1 MNERTCDLVVIG
13 AGPGGYVAAA
23 RGARLG
29 LRTVLVEKDER
40 LGGTCLLRGCI
51 PTKALLQSAR
61 TWELCRKGAKTFGVD
76 VPAAAFDWG
85 RIQKR
90 KEAVV
95 RKGALGVASLLD
107 GAGVEVVRGRGRLD
121 GPGRVIVE
129 RPGEPAAVLLAPKIV
144 IATGSA
150 PSAVPGVQPDGERI
164 LTSDHLLEIPA
175 VPPSLIVL
183 GAGAVGVEF
192 ADIAAAFGA
201 EVTLVEMLPRV
212 LPLEDADCSGEI
224 EQALARRKIGVFC
237 GHRAVR
243 VARAGDLV
251 EVELKDLAT
260 GATAT
265 RAATHLLLAV
275 GRRPVT
281 EGLGLAEAGAVVD
294 RRGFIQTDAFQQTAA
309 PGVYAIGD
317 VTLAPQLAHTAS
329 AQALVAAG
337 HAAGRPVTPVDLGLI
352 PSCTYCSPEVAS
364 VGLTEQEARDR
375 GHQIRV
381 GRFPMAALGKA
392 SILNELHGFVKVVA
406 EESGERVLGVHM
418 VGPHAT
424 DLIAAAVTALGF
436 GGGSATWSRVVHPH
450 PTLSEGLQEALLDA
464 LGMSAHG

>member
-1 MNERTCDLVVIG
+1 MNERSCDLVVIG
-13 AGPGGYVAAA
+13 AGPGGYAAAA

-61 TWELCRKGAKTFGVD
+61 TWELCRKGAKTFGVE
-76 VPAAAFDWG
+76 VPAATFDWAK
-85 RIQKR
+85 IQKR
-90 KEAVV
+90 RETVV
-95 RKGALGVASLLD
+95 RKGALGVGVLLE
-107 GAGVEVVRGRGRLD
+107 GAGVEVVQGRGRLD
-121 GPGRVIVE
+121 GPGRVVVE
-129 RPGEPAAVLLAPKIV
+129 RPGDAPAVLLAPKIIV
-144 IATGSA
+144 ATGSA
-150 PSAVPGVQPDGERI
+150 ASAVPGVQPDGERI

-192 ADIAAAFGA
+192 ADVVAAFGG

-212 LPLEDADCSGEI
+212 LPLEDADCSREI
-224 EQALARRKIGVFC
+224 EQALVRRKIGVLC

-243 VARAGDLV
+243 IARIDDRV
-251 EVELKDLAT
+251 EVELKSLAT
-260 GATAT
+260 GDTVTRTAS
-265 RAATHLLLAV
+265 HLLLAV

-294 RRGFIQTDAFQQTAA
+294 KRGFVQTDAYQRTAA

-317 VTLAPQLAHTAS
+317 ITLAPQLAHTAG

-337 HAAGRPVTPVDLGLI
+337 HAAGREVTPVDLDLI

-364 VGLTEQEARDR
+364 VGLTEEEAVAR
-375 GHQIRV
+375 GHEVRL
-381 GRFPMAALGKA
+381 GRFPMSALGKA

-406 EESGERVLGVHM
+406 DASGGRVLGVHM

-424 DLIAAAVTALGF
+424 DLIAAAATALGF
-436 GGGSATWSRVVHPH
+436 GGDLATWSRVVHPH
-450 PTLSEGLQEALLDA
+450 PTLSEGLMEAIHDA
-464 LGMSAHG
+464 LGISSHQ

>member
-1 MNERTCDLVVIG
+1 MNERNCDLVVIG

-29 LRTVLVEKDER
+29 LSTVLVERDER

-61 TWELCRKGAKTFGVD
+61 TWELCRKGAKTFGVE
-76 VPAAAFDWG
+76 VPAAAFDWAK
-85 RIQKR
+85 IQKR
-90 KEAVV
+90 KETVV
-95 RKGALGVASLLD
+95 RKGALGVAALLD
-107 GAGVEVVRGRGRLD
+107 GSGVAVVRGRGRLD
-121 GPGRVIVE
+121 GPGRVVVE
-129 RPGEPAAVLLAPKIV
+129 RPGGDPEVLLAPKIIV
-144 IATGSA
+144 ATGSTA
-150 PSAVPGVQPDGERI
+150 SSVPGVLPDGERI

-192 ADIAAAFGA
+192 ADVVAAFGG

-212 LPLEDADCSGEI
+212 LPLEDADCSREI
-224 EQALARRKIGVFC
+224 EQALSRRRIGVLC
-237 GHRAVR
+237 GHRAVKLE
-243 VARAGDLV
+243 RAGDGV
-251 EVELKDLAT
+251 QVELRDLAT
-260 GATAT
+260 GETTT
-265 RAATHLLLAV
+265 RSASHLLLAV
-275 GRRPVT
+275 GRRPNT

-294 RRGFIQTDAFQQTAA
+294 KRGFVQTDAYQETAA

-317 VTLAPQLAHTAS
+317 ITLAPQLAHTAS

-337 HAAGRPVTPVDLGLI
+337 RAAGQAVTPVDLDLI

-364 VGLTEQEARDR
+364 VGLTEEEARAR
-375 GHQIRV
+375 GHEVRL
-381 GRFPMAALGKA
+381 GRFPMSALGKA

-406 EESGERVLGVHM
+406 EASGARVLGVHM

-424 DLIAAAVTALGF
+424 DLIAAAATGLGF
-436 GGGSATWSRVVHPH
+436 GGDLATWGRIVHPH
-450 PTLSEGLQEALLDA
+450 PTLGEGLQEALHDA
-464 LGMSAHG
+464 LGMSSHR

>member
-1 MNERTCDLVVIG
+1 MSERSCDLVVIG

-76 VPAAAFDWG
+76 VTAAGFDWTKV
-85 RIQKR
+85 QKR
-90 KEAVV
+90 KETVV
-95 RKGALGVASLLD
+95 RKGALGVAALLD
-107 GAGVEVVRGRGRLD
+107 DAGVEVVRGRGRLD
-121 GPGRVIVE
+121 GPGRVVVE
-129 RPGEPAAVLLAPKIV
+129 RVGESPAVLLAPKIIV
-144 IATGSA
+144 ATGSA
-150 PSAVPGVQPDGERI
+150 ASAVPGVQPDGERI

-192 ADIAAAFGA
+192 ADVVAAFGGV
-201 EVTLVEMLPRV
+201 VTLVEMLPRV
-212 LPLEDADCSGEI
+212 LPLEDADCSREI
-224 EQALARRKIGVFC
+224 EQALVRRKIGVLC

-243 VARAGDLV
+243 VERAGDLV
-251 EVELKDLAT
+251 EVELKNLAT
-260 GATAT
+260 GESAVRTAS
-265 RAATHLLLAV
+265 HLLLAV

-294 RRGFIQTDAFQQTAA
+294 RRGFVQTDAFQLTAA

-317 VTLAPQLAHTAS
+317 ITLAPQLAHTAS

-337 HAAGRPVTPVDLGLI
+337 HAAGLAVTPLDLDLI

-364 VGLTEQEARDR
+364 VGLTEEEARAR
-375 GHQIRV
+375 GHEVRV
-381 GRFPMAALGKA
+381 GRFPMSALGKA

-406 EESGERVLGVHM
+406 EGSGDRVLGVHM

-424 DLIAAAVTALGF
+424 DLIAAAATALGF
-436 GGGSATWSRVVHPH
+436 GGGLAVWSRVVHPH
-450 PTLSEGLQEALLDA
+450 PTLSEGLQEALHDV
-464 LGMSAHG
+464 LGVSGH

>member
-1 MNERTCDLVVIG
+1 MNERSCDLVVIG
-13 AGPGGYVAAA
+13 AGPGGYAAA
-23 RGARLG
+23 AHGARLG

-61 TWELCRKGAKTFGVD
+61 TWELCRKGAKTFGVE
-76 VPAAAFDWG
+76 VPAASFDWAKV
-85 RIQKR
+85 QKR
-90 KEAVV
+90 RETVV
-95 RKGALGVASLLD
+95 RKGVLGVGVLLD

-121 GPGRVIVE
+121 GAGRVVVE
-129 RPGEPAAVLLAPKIV
+129 RSGEPPAALLAPKIIV
-144 IATGSA
+144 ATGSA
-150 PSAVPGVQPDGERI
+150 AGVVPGVQPDGERI

-175 VPPSLIVL
+175 LPTSLIVL

-192 ADIAAAFGA
+192 ADIVATFGG

-212 LPLEDADCSGEI
+212 LPLEDADCSREI
-224 EQALARRKIGVFC
+224 GQALSRRKVDVLC

-243 VARAGDLV
+243 IARVGDRV
-251 EVELKDLAT
+251 EAELKNLAT
-260 GATAT
+260 GEAVMRTAS
-265 RAATHLLLAV
+265 HLLLAV

-294 RRGFIQTDAFQQTAA
+294 KRGFVQTDAYQQTAA

-317 VTLAPQLAHTAS
+317 ITLAPQLAHTAG

-337 HAAGRPVTPVDLGLI
+337 HAAGRDVMPVDLDLI

-364 VGLTEQEARDR
+364 VGLTEEEAVAR
-375 GHQIRV
+375 GHEVRL
-381 GRFPMAALGKA
+381 GRFPMSALGKA

-406 EESGERVLGVHM
+406 EESGGRVLGVHM

-424 DLIAAAVTALGF
+424 DLIAAAATALGF
-436 GGGSATWSRVVHPH
+436 GGDLATWSRVVHPH
-450 PTLSEGLQEALLDA
+450 PTLSEGLMEAVHDA
-464 LGMSAHG
+464 LGISSHR